1 MHCPNCGN
9 PIEVD
14 DLFCGECGHKIEKKS
29 KAVHSAESEISN
41 AESKDSQNDST
52 RNYNEVS
59 NLSKQQDKIQGNQ
72 NSESD
77 KHQSTTNVEKQQVS
91 STPHHTTNEHQRPE
105 QHHTPTHEHYL
116 HNSNQHT
123 RQHSSQF
130 SEQAKEV
137 TQESKGFFKSAF
149 VSPDQMI
156 KNNHTFSL
164 KLIFS
169 LIIAGLL
176 IIALLLGAVIP
187 TEIIYIGTSK
197 GTIILSSLVGI
208 VFFLAILV
216 GATYLITRIVVR
228 QPISFKKVLS
238 DYVLIN
244 SVSVAV
250 MMISIILYILHS
262 YRFASIM
269 LMLSIILLVV
279 SGVYLIAKYSTTH
292 DTRIS
297 SFYGVVIFIIITF
310 IFVSIFGES
319 FFNQIFGNLIDR
331 LSDIFDGGMD
341 Y

>member
-9 PIEVD
+9 PIESD

-41 AESKDSQNDST
+41 AESKDSINDST
-52 RNYNEVS
+52 SSYNEVT
-59 NLSKQQDKIQGNQ
+59 NVSKQQDKTQANQ

-77 KHQSTTNVEKQQVS
+77 EPQSTHNVERKQVS
-91 STPHHTTNEHQRPE
+91 STPHQSTNEHQRLK
-105 QHHTPTHEHYL
+105 QHHTPTHEHYS
-116 HNSNQHT
+116 HNSNQSN
-123 RQHSSQF
+123 RQQTSQF
-130 SEQAKEV
+130 SEHAKEV

-156 KNNHTFSL
+156 KNDHSFSL

-176 IIALLLGAVIP
+176 IIALVLGAVIP

-197 GTIILSSLVGI
+197 GTIILSSLIGI

-244 SVSVAV
+244 SVSIAI
-250 MMISIILYILHS
+250 MLISIVLYILHS
-262 YRFASIM
+262 YRFASFVFI
-269 LMLSIILLVV
+269 LSIILLIV
-279 SGVYLIAKYSTTH
+279 SGVYLIAKYSATH
-292 DTRIS
+292 ETRIS
-297 SFYGVVIFIIITF
+297 SFYGVIIFIFITF

-319 FFNQIFGNLIDR
+319 FFNQIFGNMIDR
-331 LSDIFDGGMD
+331 LGEIFDGGMN

>member
-1 MHCPNCGN
+1 M
-9 PIEVD
+9 
-14 DLFCGECGHKIEKKS
+14 
-29 KAVHSAESEISN
+29 
-41 AESKDSQNDST
+41 
-52 RNYNEVS
+52 
-59 NLSKQQDKIQGNQ
+59 
-72 NSESD
+72 
-77 KHQSTTNVEKQQVS
+77 
-91 STPHHTTNEHQRPE
+91 
-105 QHHTPTHEHYL
+105 
-116 HNSNQHT
+116 
-123 RQHSSQF
+123 
-130 SEQAKEV
+130 

-228 QPISFKKVLS
+228 QPLSFKKVLS

-250 MMISIILYILHS
+250 MMI
-262 YRFASIM
+262 
-269 LMLSIILLVV
+269 SIILLVV

-310 IFVSIFGES
+310 IIVSIFGES

-331 LSDIFDGGMD
+331 LSDIFDGGMN

>member
-1 MHCPNCGN
+1 M
-9 PIEVD
+9 
-14 DLFCGECGHKIEKKS
+14 
-29 KAVHSAESEISN
+29 
-41 AESKDSQNDST
+41 
-52 RNYNEVS
+52 
-59 NLSKQQDKIQGNQ
+59 
-72 NSESD
+72 
-77 KHQSTTNVEKQQVS
+77 
-91 STPHHTTNEHQRPE
+91 
-105 QHHTPTHEHYL
+105 
-116 HNSNQHT
+116 
-123 RQHSSQF
+123 
-130 SEQAKEV
+130 

-156 KNNHTFSL
+156 TNNHTFSL
-164 KLIFS
+164 KFISS